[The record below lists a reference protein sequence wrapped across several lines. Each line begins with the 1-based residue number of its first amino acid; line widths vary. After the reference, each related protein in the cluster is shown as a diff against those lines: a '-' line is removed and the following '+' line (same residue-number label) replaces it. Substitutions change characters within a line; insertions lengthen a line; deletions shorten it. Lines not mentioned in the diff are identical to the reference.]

1 MKNRIK
7 NSIIFLLLL
16 CFQPDLLAG
25 GWPQPKGNGFFK
37 FDFSFIRAREF
48 FGMDGETYDI
58 NGAGTTL
65 GYYTTSLYGEYG
77 ITDKLTFIGYVPFFV
92 RNTVNEGVGA
102 ITGDILQQG
111 LENNSIGDI
120 DLGLRYGL
128 FAKNGWSVTTA
139 LLVGLP
145 TGDFENKDLLFTGDG
160 EFNQQLRLEAGY
172 GANRW
177 YATGYVG
184 FNNRTENF
192 SDELR
197 FEAEFGYKFWKN
209 RLLTGLKLSGIQ
221 SFYNGDS
228 SGSANGLFGNNVE
241 FLSPQAFVA
250 YEPSP
255 KVGFIAQIS
264 GATSGRNVLAAP
276 AISFGVYL
284 KVNK

>member
-1 MKNRIK
+1 MKNLIK
-7 NSIIFLLLL
+7 TTTLFLLL
-16 CFQPDLLAG
+16 FIAQNELLAG

-48 FGMDGETYDI
+48 FGMDGETYRI
-58 NGAGTTL
+58 NGARTTL
-65 GYYTTSLYGEYG
+65 GYYTSSIYGEYG
-77 ITDKLTFIGYVPFFV
+77 ITNRLTVIGYVPFFV

-102 ITGDILQQG
+102 ITGDILQRG

-139 LLVGLP
+139 LMLGLP
-145 TGDFENKDLLFTGDG
+145 TGDWDNPDLLFTGDG

-177 YATGYVG
+177 YATGYIG
-184 FNNRTENF
+184 FNNRTEDF

-197 FEAEFGYKFWKN
+197 FEAEFGYKFFN
-209 RLLTGLKLSGIQ
+209 NHLLTGVKLSGIQ
-221 SFYNGDS
+221 SFQNGS
-228 SGSANGLFGNNVE
+228 PTGSANGLFGNNVE

-250 YEPSP
+250 YEPNQ
-255 KVGFIAQIS
+255 KIGFIAQVS

-276 AISFGVYL
+276 AISAGVYL
-284 KVNK
+284 KLK